1 MDNIKCRKRNKLNKL
16 TMKKLAIIGGLSL
29 MTAGTT
35 YMIRHPHAPQ
45 FDFNPNTLAI
55 ATGGFF
61 VAIGITYKF

>member
-1 MDNIKCRKRNKLNKL
+1 
-16 TMKKLAIIGGLSL
+16 MKKLAIIGGLSL

-45 FDFNPNTLAI
+45 LDFNPNTLAI